1 MSELPHSNLNKVSQE
16 KTMRLAPLFV
26 AFLMTAS
33 TFSAAAAE
41 PIKELNISY
50 VKPPFVLQLLV
61 MKDHKLLEKE
71 FQADGIK
78 INWHN
83 MGTSPQ
89 AARAMG
95 SGSLDIAGNMNT
107 AALLMLNSEGLP
119 VRVVTGT
126 AHPTSNFAIVSKPG
140 TELSVRDLKGKQVV
154 GPKGTFLHQLLAA
167 ALEKEGMKES
177 DVQFIN
183 TGIPKALSTILAGH
197 ADAAPVAS
205 SALIKANKAGAKT
218 IINAER
224 LVEPTLVMTTTK
236 QFAEEHPDIVKRVD
250 KVYAESLQWMKD
262 HPAETAEMGAKEH
275 GISIEDAKTLME
287 RSHYFDKMTTKDLED
302 LKVNQKFLR
311 DNGMMRNE
319 VTVEELVLPVAME

>member
-71 FQADGIK
+71 FRADGIK

-197 ADAAPVAS
+197 TDAALVAS
-205 SALIKANKAGAKT
+205 SALT
-218 IINAER
+218 
-224 LVEPTLVMTTTK
+224 
-236 QFAEEHPDIVKRVD
+236 
-250 KVYAESLQWMKD
+250 
-262 HPAETAEMGAKEH
+262 
-275 GISIEDAKTLME
+275 
-287 RSHYFDKMTTKDLED
+287 
-302 LKVNQKFLR
+302 
-311 DNGMMRNE
+311 
-319 VTVEELVLPVAME
+319 

>member
-1 MSELPHSNLNKVSQE
+1 
-16 KTMRLAPLFV
+16 MRLASLFV
-26 AFLMTAS
+26 AFLVTATS
-33 TFSAAAAE
+33 FSAAAAE

-61 MKDHKLLEKE
+61 MKNHKLLEKE

-89 AARAMG
+89 AARAMS

-140 TELSVRDLKGKQVV
+140 TELSVKDLKGKQVV
-154 GPKGTFLHQLLAA
+154 GPKGTFLHQLLVA
-167 ALEKEGMKES
+167 ALEKEGMRES

-183 TGIPKALSTILAGH
+183 MGIPKALSTILAGH
-197 ADAAPVAS
+197 ADAALVAS
-205 SALIKANKAGAKT
+205 GALIKANKAGAKT
-218 IINAER
+218 IINAEG

-250 KVYAESLQWMKD
+250 KVYAESLRWMKD
-262 HPAETAEMGAKEH
+262 PAEMGAKEH

>member
-183 TGIPKALSTILAGH
+183 TGIPKALSTIL
-197 ADAAPVAS
+197 VAS

-236 QFAEEHPDIVKRVD
+236 QFAEEHPDIVKRVA

>member
-16 KTMRLAPLFV
+16 KTMRLAHLFV

-50 VKPPFVLQLLV
+50 VNPPFVLQLLV

-119 VRVVTGT
+119 VRVVNVDGQYQ
-126 AHPTSNFAIVSKPG
+126 I
-140 TELSVRDLKGKQVV
+140 D
-154 GPKGTFLHQLLAA
+154 
-167 ALEKEGMKES
+167 
-177 DVQFIN
+177 
-183 TGIPKALSTILAGH
+183 
-197 ADAAPVAS
+197 
-205 SALIKANKAGAKT
+205 
-218 IINAER
+218 
-224 LVEPTLVMTTTK
+224 
-236 QFAEEHPDIVKRVD
+236 DITP
-250 KVYAESLQWMKD
+250 E
-262 HPAETAEMGAKEH
+262 
-275 GISIEDAKTLME
+275 
-287 RSHYFDKMTTKDLED
+287 
-302 LKVNQKFLR
+302 N
-311 DNGMMRNE
+311 
-319 VTVEELVLPVAME
+319 

>member
-1 MSELPHSNLNKVSQE
+1 
-16 KTMRLAPLFV
+16 MRLTSLFV

-33 TFSAAAAE
+33 TFSATASQ
-41 PIKELNISY
+41 PIKVLNISY

-154 GPKGTFLHQLLAA
+154 GPKGTFLHQLLVA

-183 TGIPKALSTILAGH
+183 MSIPKALK
-197 ADAAPVAS
+197 PS
-205 SALIKANKAGAKT
+205 S
-218 IINAER
+218 
-224 LVEPTLVMTTTK
+224 M
-236 QFAEEHPDIVKRVD
+236 Q
-250 KVYAESLQWMKD
+250 KD
-262 HPAETAEMGAKEH
+262 WWNP
-275 GISIEDAKTLME
+275 L
-287 RSHYFDKMTTKDLED
+287 L
-302 LKVNQKFLR
+302 
-311 DNGMMRNE
+311 
-319 VTVEELVLPVAME
+319 

>member
-1 MSELPHSNLNKVSQE
+1 
-16 KTMRLAPLFV
+16 MRLTSLFV

-33 TFSAAAAE
+33 TFSATAAE

-83 MGTSPQ
+83 MG
-89 AARAMG
+89 
-95 SGSLDIAGNMNT
+95 LDIAGNMNT

-154 GPKGTFLHQLLAA
+154 GPKGTFLHQLLVA

-183 TGIPKALSTILAGH
+183 MSIPKALK
-197 ADAAPVAS
+197 PS
-205 SALIKANKAGAKT
+205 S
-218 IINAER
+218 
-224 LVEPTLVMTTTK
+224 M
-236 QFAEEHPDIVKRVD
+236 Q
-250 KVYAESLQWMKD
+250 KD
-262 HPAETAEMGAKEH
+262 WWNP
-275 GISIEDAKTLME
+275 L
-287 RSHYFDKMTTKDLED
+287 L
-302 LKVNQKFLR
+302 
-311 DNGMMRNE
+311 
-319 VTVEELVLPVAME
+319 

>member
-1 MSELPHSNLNKVSQE
+1 
-16 KTMRLAPLFV
+16 MRLASLFV
-26 AFLMTAS
+26 AFLVTATS
-33 TFSAAAAE
+33 FSAAAAE

-61 MKDHKLLEKE
+61 MKNHKLLEKE

-89 AARAMG
+89 AARAMS

-140 TELSVRDLKGKQVV
+140 TELSVKDLKGKQVV
-154 GPKGTFLHQLLAA
+154 GPKGTFLHQLLVA
-167 ALEKEGMKES
+167 ALEKEGMRES

-183 TGIPKALSTILAGH
+183 MGIPKALSTILAGH
-197 ADAAPVAS
+197 ADAALVAS

-218 IINAER
+218 IINAEG
-224 LVEPTLVMTTTK
+224 L
-236 QFAEEHPDIVKRVD
+236 AEEHPDIVKRVD
-250 KVYAESLQWMKD
+250 KVYAESLRWMKD
-262 HPAETAEMGAKEH
+262 HPSETAEMGAKEH

>member
-1 MSELPHSNLNKVSQE
+1 
-16 KTMRLAPLFV
+16 MRLAPLFV

-197 ADAAPVAS
+197 ADAALVAS
-205 SALIKANKAGAKT
+205 SALIKAKT

-236 QFAEEHPDIVKRVD
+236 QFAEEHPDIVKRVA

-287 RSHYFDKMTTKDLED
+287 RSHYFDTMTTKDLED

>member
-1 MSELPHSNLNKVSQE
+1 
-16 KTMRLAPLFV
+16 MRK
-26 AFLMTAS
+26 
-33 TFSAAAAE
+33 
-41 PIKELNISY
+41 IQ
-50 VKPPFVLQLLV
+50 FVLQLLV

-126 AHPTSNFAIVSKPG
+126 
-140 TELSVRDLKGKQVV
+140 ELSVRDLKGKQVL

-197 ADAAPVAS
+197 ADAALVAS

>member
-1 MSELPHSNLNKVSQE
+1 
-16 KTMRLAPLFV
+16 MRLASLFV
-26 AFLMTAS
+26 AFLVTATS
-33 TFSAAAAE
+33 FSAAAAE

-61 MKDHKLLEKE
+61 MKNHKLLEKE

-89 AARAMG
+89 AARAMS

-140 TELSVRDLKGKQVV
+140 TELSVKDLKGKQVV
-154 GPKGTFLHQLLAA
+154 GPKGTFLHQLLVAV
-167 ALEKEGMKES
+167 LEKEGMRES

-183 TGIPKALSTILAGH
+183 MGIPKALSTILAIRKE
-197 ADAAPVAS
+197 VRR
-205 SALIKANKAGAKT
+205 T
-218 IINAER
+218 IDTYCPGGRFYPGIPNGVCYREWNNSIFMDELHKYGR
-224 LVEPTLVMTTTK
+224 

-250 KVYAESLQWMKD
+250 KVYAESLRWMKD
-262 HPAETAEMGAKEH
+262 HPSETAEMGAKEH

>member
-1 MSELPHSNLNKVSQE
+1 
-16 KTMRLAPLFV
+16 MRLTSLFV

-33 TFSAAAAE
+33 TFSATAAE

-119 VRVVTGT
+119 VRVVT
-126 AHPTSNFAIVSKPG
+126 V
-140 TELSVRDLKGKQVV
+140 TEH
-154 GPKGTFLHQLLAA
+154 F
-167 ALEKEGMKES
+167 
-177 DVQFIN
+177 
-183 TGIPKALSTILAGH
+183 
-197 ADAAPVAS
+197 
-205 SALIKANKAGAKT
+205 
-218 IINAER
+218 
-224 LVEPTLVMTTTK
+224 
-236 QFAEEHPDIVKRVD
+236 
-250 KVYAESLQWMKD
+250 Y
-262 HPAETAEMGAKEH
+262 
-275 GISIEDAKTLME
+275 
-287 RSHYFDKMTTKDLED
+287 
-302 LKVNQKFLR
+302 
-311 DNGMMRNE
+311 
-319 VTVEELVLPVAME
+319 

>member
-1 MSELPHSNLNKVSQE
+1 
-16 KTMRLAPLFV
+16 MRK
-26 AFLMTAS
+26 
-33 TFSAAAAE
+33 
-41 PIKELNISY
+41 IQ
-50 VKPPFVLQLLV
+50 FVLQLLV

-140 TELSVRDLKGKQVV
+140 TELSVRDLKQVL

-197 ADAAPVAS
+197 ADAALVAS

>member
-1 MSELPHSNLNKVSQE
+1 
-16 KTMRLAPLFV
+16 MRLAPLFV

-95 SGSLDIAGNMNT
+95 SGSRNMNT

-197 ADAAPVAS
+197 ADAALVAS